1 MAPTAP
7 GGGYASGVNEAEAS
21 WEARARRAEAHL
33 AALDVAVQGISGV
46 LALEEVLQLIVE
58 RVRVLAEA
66 QYAALGIANPEG
78 VIQRFMTSGLSQ
90 AARDRIGALPR
101 GKGLL
106 GLIIREG
113 QTFRIPDIA
122 EDPRRDGFP
131 PNHPEMH
138 SFLGVPITV
147 KGKPVGDL
155 YLTNKRGAA
164 EFSAEDQTLVE
175 RFAAHAGLAIE
186 NARLSERV
194 QALAVVEERERI
206 GRDLHDGIIQR
217 IYGVTLGL
225 DDVPEIALQDP
236 AAAAERVDRA
246 IDALHAAIAEI
257 RTFIYGLRPV
267 LDGPSRMADALESL
281 AEETRLNTA
290 LQLEVTAAGVAAI
303 PVAIGTELLSIAR
316 EALSNVIRHAAA
328 THATVEVRAA
338 NREARLEIA
347 DDGTGFDATLPG
359 PGGHHGLAN
368 MRRRA
373 ESLGGRL
380 VVESAPDRGTRI
392 IVTLPLPE

>member
-1 MAPTAP
+1 
-7 GGGYASGVNEAEAS
+7 VNEEQMS
-21 WEARARRAEAHL
+21 WEVRARRAEAHL

-46 LALEEVLQLIVE
+46 LALDEVLQLIVE
-58 RVRVLAEA
+58 RVRELADAE
-66 QYAALGIANPEG
+66 YAALGIASPDG
-78 VIQRFMTSGLSQ
+78 VIQRFLTSGLSK
-90 AARDRIGALPR
+90 AARERIGALPR

-113 QTFRIPDIA
+113 QTFRIPNIA
-122 EDPRRDGFP
+122 DDPRRYGFP

-138 SFLGVPITV
+138 AFLGVPITV
-147 KGKPVGDL
+147 KGKAVGDL

-164 EFSAEDQTLVE
+164 EFSADDQTLVE

-225 DDVPEIALQDP
+225 DDVPEIAMQDP

-257 RTFIYGLRPV
+257 RTFIYGLRPG
-267 LDGPSRMADALESL
+267 LDGPSRMGDALESL

-290 LQLEVTAAGVAAI
+290 LQIEVRAAGVAAL
-303 PVAIGTELLSIAR
+303 PAAISTELLNIAR
-316 EALSNVIRHAAA
+316 EALSNVVRHAAA
-328 THATVEVRAA
+328 TRATVEVTAA
-338 NREARLEIA
+338 NGQVRLEIA
-347 DDGTGFDATLPG
+347 DDGTGIDADAPG
-359 PGGHHGLAN
+359 RGGHHGLAN

-373 ESLGGRL
+373 ESLGGGL
-380 VVESAPDRGTRI
+380 AVDSAPGRGARI
-392 IVTLPLPE
+392 IVSLPLPQVGGAGRMDRP

>member
-1 MAPTAP
+1 M
-7 GGGYASGVNEAEAS
+7 NEAEVS
-21 WEARARRAEAHL
+21 WEVRARRAEAHL

-46 LALEEVLQLIVE
+46 LALEAVLHLIVD
-58 RVRVLAEA
+58 RVRDLADAE
-66 QYAALGIANPEG
+66 YAALGIARPDG
-78 VIQRFMTSGLSQ
+78 VIQRFMTSGLS
-90 AARDRIGALPR
+90 AIARERIGALPR
-101 GKGLL
+101 GHGLL
-106 GLIIREG
+106 GLIIRNG
-113 QTFRIPDIA
+113 QTFRIPEIA
-122 EDPRRDGFP
+122 EDPRRHGFP

-147 KGKPVGDL
+147 KGQAVGDL

-257 RTFIYGLRPV
+257 RTFIYGLRPG
-267 LDGPSRMADALESL
+267 LDGPGVVASALETL
-281 AEETRLNTA
+281 AEEARLNGSMPIEVKSVGDTRLAPT
-290 LQLEVTAAGVAAI
+290 
-303 PVAIGTELLSIAR
+303 IGAELISIAR
-316 EALSNVIRHAAA
+316 EALSNVVRHADASRA
-328 THATVEVRAA
+328 TMEVTAA
-338 NREARLEIA
+338 NGEVRLEIA
-347 DDGTGFDATLPG
+347 DDGKGFDARTPG
-359 PGGHHGLAN
+359 RGGHHGLAN
-368 MRRRA
+368 MLRRA
-373 ESLGGRL
+373 ESLGGSL
-380 VVESAPDRGTRI
+380 LVESGPGRGTRI
-392 IVTLPLPE
+392 IVVLPLPE